1 MQYDHVDF
9 VTGGEFSP
17 LPPPPPE
24 LDDQTYANTGFPK
37 TTWKKVEYA
46 DFLVIITIDR
56 CMTIRYKNTA
66 VQCRSANSTVQG
78 NTFY

>member
-24 LDDQTYANTGFPK
+24 LDDQTYANTAPFVPS
-37 TTWKKVEYA
+37 WVPENYVEKGR
-46 DFLVIITIDR
+46 V
-56 CMTIRYKNTA
+56 
-66 VQCRSANSTVQG
+66 CRFSSDHN
-78 NTFY
+78 N